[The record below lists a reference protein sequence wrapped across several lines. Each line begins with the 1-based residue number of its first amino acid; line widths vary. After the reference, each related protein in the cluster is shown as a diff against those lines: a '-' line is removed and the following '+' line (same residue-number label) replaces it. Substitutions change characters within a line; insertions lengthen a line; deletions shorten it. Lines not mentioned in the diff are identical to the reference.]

1 MKKNIS
7 IYFFIFFEKLLE
19 KRITFIKIVTLFLF
33 LNVFSFSLCK
43 SQTTSDS
50 CDIVDRNIPTYGHKN
65 DTIYSLDSLLWVSD
79 SSNTDMKLNSSKENI
94 SNQILR
100 QNMEKNK
107 EKFFNKKRV
116 IILTSLVALQVA
128 FGFDPKFTAINLIWL
143 LF

>member
-50 CDIVDRNIPTYGHKN
+50 CDIVDRNIPTDGHKN
-65 DTIYSLDSLLWVSD
+65 DTIYSLDSLLWVTD

>member
-50 CDIVDRNIPTYGHKN
+50 CDIVDRNISTYGHKN
-65 DTIYSLDSLLWVSD
+65 DTIYSLDSLLWVTD